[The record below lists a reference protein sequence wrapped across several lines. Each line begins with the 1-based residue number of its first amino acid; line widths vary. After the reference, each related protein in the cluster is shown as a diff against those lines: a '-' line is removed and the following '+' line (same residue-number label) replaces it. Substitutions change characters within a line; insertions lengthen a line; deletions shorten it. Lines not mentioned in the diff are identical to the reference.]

1 MTELL
6 SNYLGGSSVM
16 GSGAGTPLF
25 DPVLG
30 NELVRVDAT
39 GLDLAV
45 GFDFART
52 HAGQALRAMTYRERA
67 TMLGAVVKVLQANR
81 DSYYDIAMQNSGT
94 VKNDSAVDIDGG
106 IYTLGYYAKLGESLG
121 DQPYLL
127 DDEAATLGRDKEK
140 GTAFVSQHILTPT
153 HGVALLINAFNFPS
167 WGLWEKAAPALLS
180 GVPVIVKPGT
190 STAWLTQRMVR
201 DVVEA
206 GVLPAGALSVICGSS
221 AGLMDQLKPFD
232 VVSFTGSADTAK
244 VIRSHPAVTERS
256 VRVNIEADSVN
267 SAWLLPDADASSDSF
282 KSLVREVVNE
292 MRVKS
297 GQKCTAIR
305 RIFVPEA
312 LYGMASEAIS
322 AKLAT
327 IAVGNP
333 RSESVKMGALV
344 SRAQF
349 NTVQQG
355 LAQLKTQT
363 ETLFD
368 GSTLALIDVDPAVAC
383 VMAPTLLGA
392 SDPNSDL
399 IHNTEVFGPVA
410 TLIPYK
416 DLAHAKTLIAR
427 GEGSLVSSIY
437 SEDTAHASQAAL
449 DIAFAHGRVHVITPD
464 VAQIHTG
471 HGNVMPQTLHGG
483 PGRAGGGEE
492 LGGKRGLA
500 FYHRRS
506 GLQVTQSIVNILKVS
521 T

>member
-1 MTELL
+1 
-6 SNYLGGSSVM
+6 
-16 GSGAGTPLF
+16 
-25 DPVLG
+25 
-30 NELVRVDAT
+30 
-39 GLDLAV
+39 
-45 GFDFART
+45 
-52 HAGQALRAMTYRERA
+52 
-67 TMLGAVVKVLQANR
+67 
-81 DSYYDIAMQNSGT
+81 
-94 VKNDSAVDIDGG
+94 
-106 IYTLGYYAKLGESLG
+106 
-121 DQPYLL
+121 
-127 DDEAATLGRDKEK
+127 
-140 GTAFVSQHILTPT
+140 
-153 HGVALLINAFNFPS
+153 
-167 WGLWEKAAPALLS
+167 
-180 GVPVIVKPGT
+180 
-190 STAWLTQRMVR
+190 
-201 DVVEA
+201 
-206 GVLPAGALSVICGSS
+206 
-221 AGLMDQLKPFD
+221 MDQLKPFD

-322 AKLAT
+322 IKLAT

-349 NTVQQG
+349 NTVKQG

-392 SDPNSDL
+392 RDSSCDL

-416 DLAHAKTLIAR
+416 DLVHAKTLIAR
-427 GEGSLVSSIY
+427 GEGSLVASVY
-437 SEDTAHASQAAL
+437 SGDGGLASEAAL

-506 GLQVTQSIVNILKVS
+506 GLQVAQSIAHAMKGSV
-521 T
+521 